1 MTVQVE
7 RFILEWNW
15 VSGNTQPTQHT
26 LTLVHRSIEHSRFST
41 KHSEVPHIVRSHF
54 SSWVRIVETASA
66 QRMEHFAH
74 ENSVYF
80 NMPYSS
86 TSLKPSE
93 EYAVATKVCTRAKY
107 CASSFVRA
115 ITVWWMKPCLF
126 GSRRRFAFF
135 FSSRKCLFTQN
146 PFRLHTIF
154 IGFLLDNFYL
164 CGEHFVRILCTFNV
178 YTYSAV
184 SLFTDERT
192 HELLS
197 LADCGNGI
205 IIIDGPI

>member
-115 ITVWWMKPCLF
+115 ITVWWMKTCLF

-135 FSSRKCLFTQN
+135 SLRENVYLLKIPFDFIPFSLVFFS
-146 PFRLHTIF
+146 TIF
-154 IGFLLDNFYL
+154 IYAENILFGFYVLLM
-164 CGEHFVRILCTFNV
+164 
-178 YTYSAV
+178 YTHTV
-184 SLFTDERT
+184 QFPCLQTNERMSCC
-192 HELLS
+192 L
-197 LADCGNGI
+197 
-205 IIIDGPI
+205 